1 MSMKILLLIIIIL
14 FLPFIFQ
21 GTAQGQPSGT
31 AHKVE
36 IQPVLT
42 VYPNP
47 SKDKKIIVELK
58 NDELSEIKITNI
70 TGKEVFLQKLF
81 IPVNKIQIE
90 LNNTPNGI
98 YLLQAKSTTNKTIV
112 KKLLISSN

>member
-1 MSMKILLLIIIIL
+1 MKILLLIIL
-14 FLPFIFQ
+14 FLPFMFPS
-21 GTAQGQPSGT
+21 TVKGQPASVT
-31 AHKVE
+31 HKVD

-47 SKDKKIIVELK
+47 SKDKKVTVELK
-58 NDELSEIKITNI
+58 NEELSEIKITNI

-90 LNNTPNGI
+90 LNNIPNGI
-98 YLLQAKSTTNKTIV
+98 YLLQAKSTNNRTIV

>member
-1 MSMKILLLIIIIL
+1 MSMKILLLIIL